1 MKVAAALVGIVAAVV
16 VAGGPMSASTGAS
29 CGGFGGALRWV
40 AGAGSSAR
48 NAEIQHQAD
57 MATVLSDMQHDPSI
71 ANSPLG
77 REAQADAG
85 DAQNRAQASL
95 PVLDSCDSTA
105 TVRLVGAVP
114 VGLAASGL
122 LVGAVWLIR
131 AGREWLARRREQRG
145 PAETPVCP
153 LCGRPLSVES
163 ICAACSGFR
172 AGRSEEWWGQLPDA
186 PPDVM
191 DHDAA
196 TPP

>member
-1 MKVAAALVGIVAAVV
+1 MVGILAAVV
-16 VAGGPMSASTGAS
+16 VAVGPMSASTGAA
-29 CGGFGGALRWV
+29 CGGFGGALHWV

-48 NAEIQHQAD
+48 SAEIQHQAD
-57 MATVLSDMQHDPSI
+57 MAKVLSDMQHDPTI

-77 REAQADAG
+77 REAQSDAG
-85 DAQNRAQASL
+85 DAQNRAQARL
-95 PVLDSCDSTA
+95 PVLESCDRTA
-105 TVRLVGAVP
+105 TVRLVSALP

-131 AGREWLARRREQRG
+131 AGREWLARRRKQRLV
-145 PAETPVCP
+145 PETPACP

-191 DHDAA
+191 DHEAA